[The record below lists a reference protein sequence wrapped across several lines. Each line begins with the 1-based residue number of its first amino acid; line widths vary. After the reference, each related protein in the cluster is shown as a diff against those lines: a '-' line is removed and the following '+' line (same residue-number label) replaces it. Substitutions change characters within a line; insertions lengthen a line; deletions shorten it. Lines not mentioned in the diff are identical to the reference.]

1 MPQLLT
7 PEARTKALAALDG
20 WSEDPD
26 RDAITKTFWF
36 DTFDAA
42 WGWMSRVAIK
52 AETLVHHPEWTNVY
66 GRVDVLLTTH
76 TEGGLTELDIDL
88 ATFMD
93 AAAKSTGSAELG

>member
-1 MPQLLT
+1 MPDKLS
-7 PEARTKALAALDG
+7 PEARASALAALDG
-20 WSEDPD
+20 WVEDPE

-52 AETLVHHPEWTNVY
+52 AESLVHHPEWTNVY

-76 TEGGLTELDIDL
+76 SEGGLTGLDIEL

-93 AAAKSTGSAELG
+93 AAATGTGQAALD

>member
-1 MPQLLT
+1 MAQKLT
-7 PEARTKALAALDG
+7 PEARAAALADLEG
-20 WSEDPD
+20 WTEDLE

-52 AETLVHHPEWTNVY
+52 AEAMVHHPEWTNVY
-66 GRVDVLLTTH
+66 ARVDVLLTTH
-76 TEGGLTELDIDL
+76 SEGGLTELDVEL

-93 AAAKSTGSAELG
+93 AAAKGTGTAELG